1 MKVPININSKL
12 WPFRLTM
19 IHQTPNTH
27 EIGKG
32 GDKAPPF
39 ERLLTDRIKSILEK
53 GDSSIKATPPDRE
66 RLKQLIDSIQMQID
80 SSLFRLFSDSNEDLS
95 LNGSHLNW
103 RKSFLTASRKE
114 SLASKTENTLMGNSE
129 NRSLSDIGRIIDHAS
144 KQYGVDPDFT
154 RAVVKAE
161 SDFDVNCTSSKG
173 AMGLMQLMPETAED
187 LGVKNPYDPVENVM
201 AGTRYLKSLLDRY
214 DGNISLALAAYNW
227 GMGNIERNPDR
238 LPKETSVYI
247 TRVKR
252 YYHNAKT

>member
-1 MKVPININSKL
+1 MKAPINIDSKL
-12 WPFRLTM
+12 WPFRLTK

-32 GDKAPPF
+32 RDKAPPF
-39 ERLLTDRIKSILEK
+39 ERLLTDRINSILDK
-53 GDSSIKATPPDRE
+53 GDSSIKATPPDRD
-66 RLKQLIDSIQMQID
+66 RLRQLIEIIQMQID
-80 SSLFRLFSDSNEDLS
+80 SSLFRLFSNSDEDFS
-95 LNGSHLNW
+95 LHGSHLNW
-103 RKSFLTASRKE
+103 TKFYLTAGHKE
-114 SLASKTENTLMGNSE
+114 SLASKTEHAPLENSGNQA
-129 NRSLSDIGRIIDHAS
+129 LSDIGLIIDNAS
-144 KQYGVDPDFT
+144 KRYGVDPGLT

-173 AMGLMQLMPETAED
+173 AMGLMQLMPETAKD

-214 DGNISLALAAYNW
+214 GGNISLTLAAYNW

-238 LPKETSVYI
+238 LPKETRVYI

-252 YYHNAKT
+252 YYHDAKA